1 MRTKQIK
8 ETEPIKKVTHIR
20 THLAKVTAIAI
31 LLIFSLVGCVSSQAD
46 GDVTSTTT
54 QTEVKTSSSENNST
68 TATTNAT
75 ATNATTNETTSDST
89 NSDADNEA
97 IPLST
102 VEGSMLVTTE
112 LFSERDL
119 EQSADLTEAIRVEL
133 KSDDDVAITKAGVYV
148 LSGEVTNVTITVDVA
163 DDEKVQLVLDG
174 VSIINEESPAIYVKT
189 ADKVFVTTTE
199 SENYLEVS
207 GTYVAEEDVQVDA
220 VIFSKAD
227 LVLNGV
233 GTLEILSME
242 GNGVS
247 SKDDLKVT
255 GGTYSIKSYADALE
269 ANDSILIYDGVIDI
283 ITNADGLHSENDE
296 DTSLGYIYIHDTT
309 LTISA
314 SDDAIHANSIVQ
326 IDGGTINIETCRE
339 GIEGTYIQINGGEI
353 DLNAKDDGI
362 NAAAKSDYDVVVE
375 LNDGTIH
382 IVMGSGD
389 TDAVDSNG
397 NIYVNGGTIDIE
409 ATSAFDSD
417 GTAELNGGDVTV
429 NGSKI
434 TQITQMQMGGGKRR

>member
-1 MRTKQIK
+1 MK
-8 ETEPIKKVTHIR
+8 
-20 THLAKVTAIAI
+20 AKLLKLRWMKMTTIVM

-46 GDVTSTTT
+46 ENVASSTI
-54 QTEVKTSSSENNST
+54 QTEVTATSTDASSTNIAATASTGTTTTDT
-68 TATTNAT
+68 TATTSSN
-75 ATNATTNETTSDST
+75 TTITDSA
-89 NSDADNEA
+89 NSNNDNVA

-102 VEGSMLVTTE
+102 VESSMLATAE

-119 EQSADLTEAIRVEL
+119 EQSPDLTNAVFVEL
-133 KSDDDVAITKAGVYV
+133 KSDEDFIITQEGVYI
-148 LSGEVTNVTITVDVA
+148 LNGEVTNATIIVDA
-163 DDEKVQLVLDG
+163 PDDAKVQVVLDG
-174 VSIINEESPAIYVKT
+174 VSITNEASPAIYVKS
-189 ADKVFVTTTE
+189 ADKVFVTTTD

-220 VIFSKAD
+220 AIFSKAD

-233 GTLEILSME
+233 GSLEILSME
-242 GNGVS
+242 GNGIT

-255 GGTYSIKSYADALE
+255 GGTFSIKAYADALE
-269 ANDSILIYDGVIDI
+269 ANDAILIYDGEIDI
-283 ITNADGLHSENDE
+283 VANADGLHSENND
-296 DTSLGYIYIHDTT
+296 DTSLGYIYIHNGT

-314 SDDAIHANSIVQ
+314 GDDAIHANSIVQ
-326 IDGGTINIETCRE
+326 IDGGIITIETCRE

-353 DLNAKDDGI
+353 DITAKDDGI
-362 NAAAKSDYDVVVE
+362 NAAAKSDYDVVIE
-375 LNDGTIH
+375 LNDGLIH

-397 NIYVNGGTIDIE
+397 DIYVNGGTIDIE

-434 TQITQMQMGGGKRR
+434 SEIIQRQMGGGKRR